1 MLRAL
6 RRTGSCLAAIAL
18 VFVTAWLSV
27 GCVGD
32 DPDVAL
38 RVNGHPVTYG
48 EIADAK
54 ERFTENR
61 DDMERQIDHLDT
73 AYPDFKPWLEE
84 IARVQEKYGADIVAI
99 GGIVKEYAMY
109 DAAIKAG
116 FSASDDEV
124 VQAVSTM
131 RSQHEQFSNLIQES
145 GIDESDGCIKASDI
159 DEFAD
164 SDECIDIEALGIGE
178 IGSVAEYMEV
188 MGDDKYWNETLP
200 AVIRRNSAVAKWKEA
215 AQWELASAQEGY
227 GEGGVKRE
235 EWARIQRE
243 VELSALADVNVEAV
257 DETVFDEG
265 MVQDALEYS
274 REITYAFYP
283 D

>member
-6 RRTGSCLAAIAL
+6 RRTGSCLAVIAL
-18 VFVTAWLSV
+18 VFVAAWLSV
-27 GCVGD
+27 GCAGD
-32 DPDVAL
+32 APDVAL
-38 RVNGHPVTYG
+38 HVNGHPVTYG
-48 EIADAK
+48 EIAKAK
-54 ERFTENR
+54 ERFAENR
-61 DDMERQIDHLDT
+61 DDMKRQIDHLDT

-84 IARVQEKYGADIVAI
+84 IARIQEKYGVDIVAI

-116 FSASDDEV
+116 FSASDDDV
-124 VQAVSTM
+124 AVAVSTM
-131 RSQHEQFSNLIQES
+131 RSQHEQFSRLIQES

-159 DEFAD
+159 DEFAG
-164 SDECIDIEALGIGE
+164 SDECIEMEALGIGE
-178 IGSVAEYMEV
+178 LGSVAEYIGM
-188 MGDDKYWNETLP
+188 MGDDEYWDEVLP

-215 AQWELASAQEGY
+215 AQWELASAREGY

-235 EWARIQRE
+235 EWARIRRE
-243 VELSALADVNVEAV
+243 VELSALADVDVEVV
-257 DETVFDEG
+257 DETMFDEG

>member
-1 MLRAL
+1 MS
-6 RRTGSCLAAIAL
+6 RRIGSCLAVVAL
-18 VFVTAWLSV
+18 VVIAAWLAQ
-27 GCVGD
+27 GCAAD

-54 ERFTENR
+54 ERFTTYR
-61 DDMERQIDHLDT
+61 ADMRGQIDAAD
-73 AYPDFKPWLEE
+73 PSIKPQLEG
-84 IARVQEKYGADIVAI
+84 IARVHEKYSVDVVAI
-99 GGIVKEYAMY
+99 GGIVNKYAQY

-124 VQAVSTM
+124 AMAVSTM
-131 RSQHEQFSNLIQES
+131 RSQHEQFSKLIQES

-164 SDECIDIEALGIGE
+164 SDECIDIEAVGIGE
-178 IGSVAEYMEV
+178 IGSVAEYIDMMGNDEYWDEV
-188 MGDDKYWNETLP
+188 LP
-200 AVIRRNSAVAKWKEA
+200 AVIRRNSAVGKWKEA
-215 AQWELASAQEGY
+215 AQLELAAAREGY

-243 VELSALADVNVEAV
+243 VELSALADVNVEVV
-257 DETVFDEG
+257 DEAMFDEG
-265 MVQDALEYS
+265 TVRGALEYS

>member
-6 RRTGSCLAAIAL
+6 RKTGSCLAVIAL
-18 VFVTAWLSV
+18 VFVAAWLSV
-27 GCVGD
+27 GCAGD
-32 DPDVAL
+32 APDVAL
-38 RVNGHPVTYG
+38 RVNEHPVTYG

-54 ERFTENR
+54 ERFTAYR
-61 DDMERQIDHLDT
+61 DGMRGQIDAAD
-73 AYPDFKPWLEE
+73 PSVKPQLEGL
-84 IARVQEKYGADIVAI
+84 ARVHEKYSVDVVAI
-99 GGIVKEYAMY
+99 GGIVNKYAQY

-124 VQAVSTM
+124 AEVVSTM
-131 RSQHEQFSNLIQES
+131 RRQHEQFSKLIQES

-164 SDECIDIEALGIGE
+164 SDECIEIEALGIGE
-178 IGSVAEYMEV
+178 IGSVAEYIDM
-188 MGDDKYWNETLP
+188 MGDDEYWDEVLP
-200 AVIRRNSAVAKWKEA
+200 AVIRRNWAVAKWKDA
-215 AQWELASAQEGY
+215 AEWELASAQEGY

-243 VELSALADVNVEAV
+243 VELSALADVNVEVV

-265 MVQDALEYS
+265 TIRDALEYS